1 MSEGH
6 TFSFFRFISRGQP
19 YRHSSSGYTLSVSRI
34 IPPVGFSSS
43 GIRGDKIRLP
53 ARKTTPQTTKPAT
66 PDLVH
71 QHSRARPTDAH
82 SPVTAQV
89 TQSQPKALDQAQS
102 GTNAPGPDLQCRS
115 GPGLGNYSPTGTSTK
130 GIKACTTMRFTA
142 ELLGSFHLQKPPRNV
157 IWLLR
162 EELLQ
167 LPSSTD
173 HPPAWQQPQGT
184 CHQVPSTASNQ
195 GHARLG
201 RP

>member
-19 YRHSSSGYTLSVSRI
+19 YRHSSVRYTLSISRI
-34 IPPVGFSSS
+34 IPPVCFDQLRHTS
-43 GIRGDKIRLP
+43 DEIRLP
-53 ARKTTPQTTKPAT
+53 ARKTTPQTTKPAR

-71 QHSRARPTDAH
+71 EHSRARPTDAY
-82 SPVTAQV
+82 

-102 GTNAPGPDLQCRS
+102 GTNAPGPDLQCKS

-184 CHQVPSTASNQ
+184 CHQVPSAASNQ
-195 GHARLG
+195 GHAGSG

>member
-1 MSEGH
+1 MWPSFRNERGPHFYLFQDLFREGSPVSAFIRRAH
-6 TFSFFRFISRGQP
+6 AFRFANHLTCQFFQ
-19 YRHSSSGYTLSVSRI
+19 LS
-34 IPPVGFSSS
+34 
-43 GIRGDKIRLP
+43 IRGDEFGLP
-53 ARKTTPQTTKPAT
+53 AGKTTLRRQNLPHRTSYTSAHTQGSQTRIP
-66 PDLVH
+66 
-71 QHSRARPTDAH
+71 
-82 SPVTAQV
+82 
-89 TQSQPKALDQAQS
+89 QSQPKALDQPQS

-130 GIKACTTMRFTA
+130 GTKACATMRLTA
-142 ELLGSFHLQKPPRNV
+142 ELLGSFPLQKPPRNV

-184 CHQVPSTASNQ
+184 CHPVPSVASNQ
-195 GHARLG
+195 GHAGSG